1 MESTFRPY
9 VGAQQSLSTRMRDA
23 DNWQDDD
30 QPYRI
35 LFGANRVL
43 AGCENHVN
51 LGTTTIQFR
60 DGGSTTAA
68 PGNRRDCC

>member
-1 MESTFRPY
+1 MFAPNRVFRP
-9 VGAQQSLSTRMRDA
+9 GCATPTTK
-23 DNWQDDD
+23 QDDD

-51 LGTTTIQFR
+51 VGTTTIQFR

-68 PGNRRDCC
+68 HGNRRVMKD